1 MEGPLTERQ
10 QRFIEIAATHAEDFK
25 TRVAQHDREN
35 TFPFENVEAMKAS
48 GYTAMQVPEEF
59 GGGGATPLDLA
70 LAQERLARGDLPTAI
85 AVNMHFAVVGLIADV
100 WRLGQLE
107 AHPLADAAG
116 AFLEAIGRKGV
127 IMAGP
132 ASDSKMHTGVGFAAV
147 NDTTR
152 RADRVDG
159 GYLVNGRTGFGTMTA
174 AADYLFSTAHY
185 DDPKKGPQSLLFF
198 IPAKTPGINIQKNWD
213 TLGIRASSSND
224 IIWENVFV
232 PNEAVIVRPARTW
245 DAISNLVVSW
255 WAPSGPACYLG
266 LGQAARD
273 YAYKWVNE
281 RTQVPFDRPMSHYPS
296 NQFFAA
302 DIEMGIR
309 AARALLVQA
318 AAPLSDVTARA
329 NPSLIDLV
337 SCYKFGME
345 TMVGVVDKC
354 MRMVGG
360 AAFFRSNPLEQ
371 MYRDVRAAAIHQ
383 PLGGP
388 DGLAMIGK
396 LALGISPDTLPR
408 WV

>member
-1 MEGPLTERQ
+1 MEIKLTERQ
-10 QRFIEIAATHAEDFK
+10 QRFIALAATHADDFQ

-35 TFPFENVEAMKAS
+35 TFAFENVEAMKAS
-48 GYTAMQVPEEF
+48 GYTALPIPEEF
-59 GGGGATPLDLA
+59 GGSGATPLELA
-70 LAQERLARGDLPTAI
+70 LAQERLGYGDLPTAI
-85 AVNMHFAVVGLIADV
+85 AINMHFAIACLVADI
-100 WRLGQLE
+100 WRLGKIE
-107 AHPLADAAG
+107 ANPLADAAEG
-116 AFLEAIGRKGV
+116 LLESMGRKGV

-132 ASDSKMHTGVGFAAV
+132 VSDSKMHSGVGNAAV

-174 AADYLFSTAHY
+174 AADIIFSSAHY
-185 DDPKKGPQSLLFF
+185 DDPKKGPQCLLFF
-198 IPAKTPGINIQKNWD
+198 IPTKAPGINIQNNWD
-213 TLGIRASSSND
+213 TLGIRASASND
-224 IIWENVFV
+224 ILWENVFV
-232 PNEAVIVRPARTW
+232 PDESVILRPARTW
-245 DAISNLVVSW
+245 DVIANLVVAW
-255 WAPSGPACYLG
+255 WAPNGPACYLG

-273 YAYKWVNE
+273 HAYKWLNG

-302 DIEMGIR
+302 DVEMGIR
-309 AARALLVQA
+309 ASRALLLQTA
-318 AAPLSDVTARA
+318 AAIDDVATRA
-329 NPSLIDLV
+329 NPSLIQLV
-337 SCYKFGME
+337 SCYKFVME
-345 TMVGVVDKC
+345 TMVSVVDKC

-383 PLGGP
+383 PIGGV

-396 LALGISPDTLPR
+396 MALGIPHDILPR